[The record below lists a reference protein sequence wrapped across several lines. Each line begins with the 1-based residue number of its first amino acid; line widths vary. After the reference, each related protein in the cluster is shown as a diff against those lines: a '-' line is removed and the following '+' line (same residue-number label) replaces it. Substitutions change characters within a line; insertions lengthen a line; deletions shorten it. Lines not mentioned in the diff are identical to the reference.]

1 MTPSEP
7 LGEDRLGALLDVALG
22 VEGADEV
29 EAVARRRWGGLC
41 RFARSAIHQH
51 VDADD
56 TTISVR
62 VAVGGRVGTAVTN
75 GVSADGVAAAA
86 TTAVARARVTPPDPQ
101 WPGTAPAA
109 PLPRVRGRFDEATAA
124 ASPQRRAEA
133 AAALVGRL
141 RAGQEAAGAVATT
154 ASEVAVATTAGA
166 RHHALTTRAAISTVV
181 MGPGSSGHAEDA
193 AIGLDGVDPAAL
205 GEEAASTCER
215 STDPGDV
222 EPGVMEVVLG
232 PSAVMTLMEWLAL
245 TTFSAKAQQ
254 EGRSAFAERMGE
266 AVASELVSIADDPV
280 ADGVIGLPF
289 DDEGTP
295 CATVELIRDGVATGV
310 VHDRATAAA
319 AGVAPTGQGLPAPNP
334 WGPLARHLVLE
345 PGGASTEDLVAG
357 VDRGLYVTRFWYTR
371 AVNPKQTRVT
381 GMTRDGT
388 FRIEDGRLGPPVRNL
403 RFNESILDALASC
416 DGVGSTLRTCSDEL
430 GDTRVPA
437 LRLRRFSFT
446 AVSDH

>member
-1 MTPSEP
+1 VSEP

-22 VEGADEV
+22 VSGADEV

-51 VDADD
+51 VDGDD

-75 GVSADGVAAAA
+75 TASPEGVAAAA
-86 TTAVARARVTPPDPQ
+86 ATAVARARLTPPDPS

-109 PLPRVRGRFDEATAA
+109 PLPRLGGPYDEATAG
-124 ASPQRRAEA
+124 ASPDRRAEA

-141 RAGQEAAGAVATT
+141 RSGQEAAGAVSTA

-166 RHHALTTRAAISTVV
+166 RHHALTTRAAVTTVV
-181 MGPGSSGHAEDA
+181 MGGGASGHSEDA
-193 AIGLDGVDPAAL
+193 APGLGGLDAAGV
-205 GEEAASTCER
+205 GEEAAGTCAQAV
-215 STDPGDV
+215 DPADV
-222 EPGVMEVVLG
+222 EPGVEEVVLG

-254 EGRSAFAERMGE
+254 EGRSAFAERMGT
-266 AVASELVSIADDPV
+266 AVASEVVSIADDPV
-280 ADGVIGLPF
+280 AKGVIGLPF

-295 CATVELIRDGVATGV
+295 CSRVDLIRAGVATGV

-319 AGVAPTGQGLPAPNP
+319 AGVAPTGHGLPAPNP

-345 PGGASTEDLVAG
+345 PGGASPEELVAG

-388 FRIEDGRLGPPVRNL
+388 FRIEGGRLGAPVRNL
-403 RFNESILDALASC
+403 RYNESILDALASC
-416 DGVGSTLRTCSDEL
+416 DGVGAALRTCSDEL
-430 GDTRVPA
+430 GDTRVPTI
-437 LRLRRFSFT
+437 RLRRFSFT

>member
-1 MTPSEP
+1 MTEP

-22 VEGADEV
+22 VAGADEV

-51 VDADD
+51 VDGDD

-75 GVSADGVAAAA
+75 AVSPDGVAAAA
-86 TTAVARARVTPPDPQ
+86 ATAVARARLTPPDPT

-109 PLPRVRGRFDEATAA
+109 PLPRLGPRYDGATAE
-124 ASPQRRAEA
+124 ASPDRRA
-133 AAALVGRL
+133 AAAAAVVGRL
-141 RAGQEAAGAVATT
+141 RAGQEAAGAVSTA
-154 ASEVAVATTAGA
+154 ASEVAVATTAGT
-166 RHHALTTRAAISTVV
+166 RHHALTTRAAVTTVV
-181 MGPGSSGHAEDA
+181 MGGGASGHSEDA
-193 AIGLDGVDPAAL
+193 AIGLDGLDPAGV
-205 GEEAASTCER
+205 GEEAAATCAR
-215 STDPGDV
+215 AVAPGDV
-222 EPGVMEVVLG
+222 EPGIEEVVLG

-254 EGRSAFAERMGE
+254 EGRSAFAERMGT
-266 AVASELVSIADDPV
+266 AVASEVVSIADDPL

-295 CATVELIRDGVATGV
+295 ASRVDLIRGGVATGV

-319 AGVAPTGQGLPAPNP
+319 AGVAPTGHGLPAPNP

-345 PGGASTEDLVAG
+345 PGGASTEELVAG

-388 FRIEDGRLGPPVRNL
+388 FRIEGGRLGAPVRNL
-403 RFNESILDALASC
+403 RYNESILDALASC
-416 DGVGSTLRTCSDEL
+416 DGVGAALRTCSDEL

>member
-1 MTPSEP
+1 MTGPVGS
-7 LGEDRLGALLDVALG
+7 DRLGALLDVALG

-29 EAVARRRWGGLC
+29 EAIARRRWGGLC

-51 VDADD
+51 VDGDD

-75 GVSADGVAAAA
+75 TASPEGVAAAA
-86 TTAVARARVTPPDPQ
+86 ATAVARARLTPPDPS

-109 PLPRVRGRFDEATAA
+109 PLPRAGARFDEATAHA
-124 ASPQRRAEA
+124 GPSRRAEA

-141 RAGQEAAGAVATT
+141 RTGQEAAGAVSTA

-166 RHHALTTRAAISTVV
+166 RHHSVSTRAAVTTVV
-181 MGPGSSGHAEDA
+181 MGDDASGHSEDA
-193 AIGLDGVDPAAL
+193 AIGLDALDPAAT
-205 GEEAASTCER
+205 GEEAATTCAR
-215 STDPGDV
+215 AVDPGDV
-222 EPGVMEVVLG
+222 EPGVEEVVLG

-245 TTFSAKAQQ
+245 TAFSAKAQQ
-254 EGRSAFAERMGE
+254 EGRSPFSERMGTP
-266 AVASELVSIADDPV
+266 VASEAVTIADDPV

-295 CATVELIRDGVATGV
+295 CTRVDLITDGVATGV
-310 VHDRATAAA
+310 VHDRATAAV
-319 AGVAPTGQGLPAPNP
+319 AGVPPTGHGLPAPNP

-345 PGGASTEDLVAG
+345 PGGARPEELVAG
-357 VDRGLYVTRFWYTR
+357 VERGLYVTRFWYTR

-388 FRIEDGRLGPPVRNL
+388 FRIEGGQLGPPVRNL
-403 RFNESILDALASC
+403 RYNESILDALASC
-416 DGVGSTLRTCSDEL
+416 DGVGAALRTCSDEL

>member
-1 MTPSEP
+1 MSEP
-7 LGEDRLGALLDVALG
+7 LGEERLGALLEVALG
-22 VEGADEV
+22 AEGADDV
-29 EAVARRRWGGLC
+29 EAVARRRRGGLC

-51 VDADD
+51 VSADD

-62 VAVGGRVGTAVTN
+62 VAIGGRVGTAVTN
-75 GVSADGVAAAA
+75 DASPDGVAAAA
-86 TTAVARARVTPPDPQ
+86 STAVARARVTPPDPA

-109 PLPRVRGRFDEATAA
+109 PLPAVQGRFDEATAA
-124 ASPQRRAEA
+124 ASPRRRAEA

-141 RAGQEAAGAVATT
+141 RPGQEAAGAVATT

-166 RHHALTTRAAISTVV
+166 HHHALTTRAAVSTVV

-193 AIGLDGVDPAAL
+193 AIGLDGVDAAAL
-205 GEEAASTCER
+205 GEEAADTCAR
-215 STDPGDV
+215 ATDPGDV
-222 EPGVMEVVLG
+222 EPDVIEVVLG

-245 TTFSAKAQQ
+245 TTFSAKAKQ

-266 AVASELVSIADDPV
+266 PVASDLVSIADDPV
-280 ADGVIGLPF
+280 AGGVIGLPF

-295 CATVELIRDGVATGV
+295 CSRVELIRDGVATGV

-319 AGVAPTGQGLPAPNP
+319 AGVPPTGHGLPAPNP
-334 WGPLARHLVLE
+334 WGPLARHLVLQ

-403 RFNESILDALASC
+403 RYNESILDALASC
-416 DGVGSTLRTCSDEL
+416 DGVGKALRTCSDEL